1 MKERKERQRGI
12 DDPPK
17 LVPAGS
23 VNRVLLL
30 GGKNL
35 TMFQSAFLA
44 GIGLCV
50 TAGTGSF
57 LVRQLAFDPID
68 YLDSIYLLLFEGG
81 LFVWGLVMFVNGV
94 RGMSRGMRKQ
104 RARH

>member
-12 DDPPK
+12 ENTPK

-50 TAGTGSF
+50 AAGTGSF
-57 LVRQLAFDPID
+57 LVTQFASDPID
-68 YLDSIYLLLFEGG
+68 HLDSIDLLLLEGG
-81 LFVWGLVMFVNGV
+81 LFVWGLVMLVNGA
-94 RGMSRGMRKQ
+94 RGMLRRMRTQ